1 MTGPLNNI
9 NVLEISG
16 IGPAPFAGMY
26 LSDLGAEVVRVGR
39 VGTDKNP
46 LASKSGPLERGKRS
60 INLNLKS
67 KKGTEIALSLIEKSD
82 VFLEG
87 FRPGVAEK
95 MGIGPEDC
103 LSVNPKLVYARMTGW
118 GQKGPLSQM
127 AGHDINYIGLAGPLA
142 HIGRKQQTPTV
153 PLNLVGD
160 FGGGSMF
167 LISGILAALLSVKNG
182 GVGQVVDAAM
192 VDGAAYLASPLFAAH
207 ASGFWSDHRGSNL
220 LDSGAPFYEVY
231 ETKCG
236 NYVAVGAIEPQFYQQ
251 LLNGLEVDQEDLPSQ
266 NDREFWDSTKQK
278 FIEIFLTKTREEWL
292 SIFANT
298 DACVTPVL
306 TMGESPLHIHA
317 EQREAFFETCGVLQ
331 PKPAPR
337 FSETPT
343 VPSKTS
349 ENLGASTDL
358 LLSGLGFANEEV
370 ATLRSAGIVS

>member
-1 MTGPLNNI
+1 
-9 NVLEISG
+9 
-16 IGPAPFAGMY
+16 
-26 LSDLGAEVVRVGR
+26 
-39 VGTDKNP
+39 
-46 LASKSGPLERGKRS
+46 
-60 INLNLKS
+60 
-67 KKGTEIALSLIEKSD
+67 
-82 VFLEG
+82 
-87 FRPGVAEK
+87 

-370 ATLRSAGIVS
+370 ATLRSACIVS

>member
-1 MTGPLNNI
+1 M
-9 NVLEISG
+9 V
-16 IGPAPFAGMY
+16 
-26 LSDLGAEVVRVGR
+26 R

-67 KKGTEIALSLIEKSD
+67 KKGTKIALSLIEKSD

-167 LISGILAALLSVKNG
+167 LISGILAALLSVMN
-182 GVGQVVDAAM
+182 
-192 VDGAAYLASPLFAAH
+192 
-207 ASGFWSDHRGSNL
+207 
-220 LDSGAPFYEVY
+220 
-231 ETKCG
+231 
-236 NYVAVGAIEPQFYQQ
+236 
-251 LLNGLEVDQEDLPSQ
+251 
-266 NDREFWDSTKQK
+266 
-278 FIEIFLTKTREEWL
+278 
-292 SIFANT
+292 
-298 DACVTPVL
+298 
-306 TMGESPLHIHA
+306 
-317 EQREAFFETCGVLQ
+317 
-331 PKPAPR
+331 
-337 FSETPT
+337 
-343 VPSKTS
+343 
-349 ENLGASTDL
+349 
-358 LLSGLGFANEEV
+358 
-370 ATLRSAGIVS
+370 